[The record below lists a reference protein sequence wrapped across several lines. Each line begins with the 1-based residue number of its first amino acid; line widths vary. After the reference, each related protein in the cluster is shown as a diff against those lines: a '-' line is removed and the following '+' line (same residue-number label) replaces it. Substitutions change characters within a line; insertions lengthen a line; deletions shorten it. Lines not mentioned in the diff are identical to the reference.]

1 MAMVKRFEVYM
12 SLIDEKERPCLI
24 ISPDELNEMLPYVL
38 IAPITTD
45 TKVLPCRIGIGLK
58 GKRAWIAMDLIRP
71 IDKNKLNTKIGLLP
85 EQTHAQI
92 LNLLAKFFAP

>member
-1 MAMVKRFEVYM
+1 MVKRFEVYM

-24 ISPDELNEMLPYVL
+24 ISPDELNEALPYVL

-45 TKVLPCRIGIGLK
+45 TKALPSRIGIGLK
-58 GKRAWIAMDLIRP
+58 GKRAWIAMDLMQP
-71 IDKNKLNTKIGLLP
+71 VNQNQLGNKIGLLP